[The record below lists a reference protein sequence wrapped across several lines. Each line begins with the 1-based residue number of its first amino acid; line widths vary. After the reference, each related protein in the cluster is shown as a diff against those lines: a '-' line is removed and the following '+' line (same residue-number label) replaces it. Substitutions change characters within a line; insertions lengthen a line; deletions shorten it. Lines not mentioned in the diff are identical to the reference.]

1 MLADSPSSSHQQTV
15 QRLNGLITTLSYWL
29 DVQREVGHEANPV
42 ILQLVGSGAFRALMD
57 IYRGLRGG
65 ST

>member
-1 MLADSPSSSHQQTV
+1 M